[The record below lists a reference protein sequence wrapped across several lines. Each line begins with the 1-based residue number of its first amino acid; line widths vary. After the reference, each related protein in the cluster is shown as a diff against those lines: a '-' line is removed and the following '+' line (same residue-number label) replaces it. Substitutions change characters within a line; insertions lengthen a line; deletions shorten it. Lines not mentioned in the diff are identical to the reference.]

1 MLTLFLVDPCLDYE
15 EIPEDSFGIYHADEV
30 YYEEPD
36 LSGGVKGVDYMLV
49 YGEDDFNKAEAE
61 Y

>member
-15 EIPEDSFGIYHADEV
+15 DIPENSYGVYHTNEV

-36 LSGGVKGVDYMLV
+36 LSGGVEGVDYMLV
-49 YGEDDFNKAEAE
+49 YGDDNNNSDEAE
-61 Y
+61 E

>member
-15 EIPEDSFGIYHADEV
+15 EISEDSYGIYHADEV

-36 LSGGVKGVDYMLV
+36 LSGRVEGVDYMLV
-49 YGEDDFNKAEAE
+49 YGADDVNEEEVEA
-61 Y
+61 